1 MYFHHYVASNEIRR
15 LSPLKRSKMPEV
27 ESVDLS
33 ILSSYEGSNLIET
46 LRPLKEV
53 HWPRI
58 RVLNLSISVYR

>member
-1 MYFHHYVASNEIRR
+1 
-15 LSPLKRSKMPEV
+15 MPVV

-58 RVLNLSISVYR
+58 RVLNLSTSVLR